1 MGIRVPRV
9 TIKADYGDEASF
21 GDLSLLSVGY
31 GLHQA
36 WIYATM
42 FGASSIMG
50 VYSVSLG
57 NVETD
62 FSLAFIVSVVVF
74 GAMLLFHGIADQ
86 KLLKYYVSRHVAVIA
101 ALLTSIGS
109 MLLALPPFGM
119 TADTVLQIASGII
132 TGTGSSLLI
141 IFWGTAFSR
150 HDAATIV
157 LNSAIAIA
165 ISVFVYAIILHHIP
179 SPVGG
184 AVTALLPIA
193 ELPFLL
199 AKTPQ
204 PYTERD
210 ELPVF
215 NPLPIKRGQFILRFG
230 IPTAIFGVAL
240 GALRQSSIQT
250 IVPAANASDQM
261 LVLLAACVA
270 TVLILITLLALNTAD
285 KWNKL
290 FRPLV
295 PFVAVA
301 VFLLPMLEMGE
312 FSMSSMILLA
322 GYMCFEALIWI
333 CFGELS
339 QGYRLSPVFV
349 FGIGRGLLALSS
361 LFGSLLPTFALGSPE
376 STPFGSETVVVALL
390 MVMVVAYAMLP
401 HDKEIQE
408 LVIPCPLAQAAVDGV
423 FSPESAKAAFA
434 SRSDLA
440 AEGEPA
446 AETPKQDDA
455 VERSAETHGAEEAEA
470 PATQDVQTAGA
481 ENAEGKDA
489 SGAAVSA
496 STKAAEKAEEAVEE
510 AGSSRAAANADPYPV
525 RSSAAQPQPKE
536 EAAPQ
541 SSDDL
546 WPDGKRGRFKRKCE
560 LVANRYLLSRRE
572 TEVLFFLAKGHNA
585 TSIQEQLYISE
596 GTTKTHIR
604 HIYRK
609 LDIHSQQEL
618 IQIVEHTEVD

>member
-50 VYSVSLG
+50 VYSVSFGGL
-57 NVETD
+57 ETD
-62 FSLAFIVSVVVF
+62 FSLAFVVSVITF

-86 KLLKYYVSRHVAVIA
+86 KLLKYYVSRNVAIIA
-101 ALLTSIGS
+101 ALLTAVGS

-119 TADTVLQIASGII
+119 AADTALQVASGVI
-132 TGTGSSLLI
+132 TGFGSSLLI

-165 ISVFVYAIILHHIP
+165 IGVFIYAIVLHHIP
-179 SPVGG
+179 APIGG
-184 AVTALLPIA
+184 AVAALLPIA

-199 AKTPQ
+199 AKTPK

-215 NPLPIKRGQFILRFG
+215 NPLPVKRGRFILRFG

-240 GALRQSSIQT
+240 GALRQSSIQM

-261 LVLLAACVA
+261 LVLLAACAA
-270 TVLILITLLALNTAD
+270 TVLMLITLLALNAAD

-290 FRPLV
+290 FRPLI

-301 VFLLPMLEMGE
+301 VFFLPMIEMGE
-312 FSMSSMILLA
+312 FSMSSMVLLA

-361 LFGSLLPTFALGSPE
+361 LTGSMLPVFTFASPE
-376 STPFGSETVVVALL
+376 STPFGTETVVVALL
-390 MVMVVAYAMLP
+390 LVMVVAYAMLP

-423 FSPESAKAAFA
+423 FSPESARAALA
-434 SRSDLA
+434 SHASTNPQSAIANEEEARQEAQDALNAEKETSQTGNESPEEDEPRQNTVIEKKSDSA
-440 AEGEPA
+440 ASGAEESSTEPA
-446 AETPKQDDA
+446 APHQTPA
-455 VERSAETHGAEEAEA
+455 L
-470 PATQDVQTAGA
+470 
-481 ENAEGKDA
+481 
-489 SGAAVSA
+489 
-496 STKAAEKAEEAVEE
+496 
-510 AGSSRAAANADPYPV
+510 DPYPV
-525 RSSAAQPQPKE
+525 RTVAQPKE
-536 EAAPQ
+536 EPPAQA
-541 SSDDL
+541 SDDL

-618 IQIVEHTEVD
+618 IQIVERTEIE

>member
-50 VYSVSLG
+50 VYSVSFGGL
-57 NVETD
+57 ETD
-62 FSLAFIVSVVVF
+62 FSLAFVVSVITF

-86 KLLKYYVSRHVAVIA
+86 KLLKYYVSRNVAIIA
-101 ALLTSIGS
+101 ALLTAVGS

-119 TADTVLQIASGII
+119 AADTALQVASGVI
-132 TGTGSSLLI
+132 TGFGSSLLI

-165 ISVFVYAIILHHIP
+165 IGVFIYAIVLHHIP
-179 SPVGG
+179 APIGG
-184 AVTALLPIA
+184 AVAALLPIA

-199 AKTPQ
+199 AKTPK

-215 NPLPIKRGQFILRFG
+215 NPLPVKRGHFVLRFG
-230 IPTAIFGVAL
+230 IPTAVFGVAL
-240 GALRQSSIQT
+240 GALRQSSIQM

-261 LVLLAACVA
+261 LVLLAACAA
-270 TVLILITLLALNTAD
+270 TVLMLITLLALNAAD

-290 FRPLV
+290 FRPLI

-301 VFLLPMLEMGE
+301 VFFLPMIEMGE

-361 LFGSLLPTFALGSPE
+361 LTGSMLPVFTFAAPE

-390 MVMVVAYAMLP
+390 LVMVVAYAMLP

-423 FSPESAKAAFA
+423 FSPESARAALA
-434 SRSDLA
+434 SHAPTNPQNAIANEEEAQQEAQDALNAEEKSSQADHESPEGDDSRQNTVIEKKSDSA
-440 AEGEPA
+440 ASDAEESSTAPA
-446 AETPKQDDA
+446 A
-455 VERSAETHGAEEAEA
+455 THQI
-470 PATQDVQTAGA
+470 PA
-481 ENAEGKDA
+481 
-489 SGAAVSA
+489 S
-496 STKAAEKAEEAVEE
+496 
-510 AGSSRAAANADPYPV
+510 DPYPV
-525 RSSAAQPQPKE
+525 RTVAQPKE
-536 EAAPQ
+536 EPPAQA
-541 SSDDL
+541 SDDL

-618 IQIVEHTEVD
+618 IQIVERTEIE